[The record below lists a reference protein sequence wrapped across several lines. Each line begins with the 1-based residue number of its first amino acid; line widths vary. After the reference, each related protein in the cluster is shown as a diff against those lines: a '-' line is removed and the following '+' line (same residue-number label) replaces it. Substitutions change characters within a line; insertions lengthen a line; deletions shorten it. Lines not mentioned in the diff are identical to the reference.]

1 MNLGLYRN
9 CFLVGLSAAAAIG
22 PIFVLVFNRGALYG
36 FKKGFIT
43 ALGAAIGDGLLF
55 GLSFIGLLRFL
66 ETSRKIIIAMDL
78 IVSILLIFIG
88 IRMLI
93 KKQSYE
99 SDRLECKEPSIVTI
113 SKSFILT
120 IINPI
125 TIFFFMFI
133 SVKVIPEN
141 VISISRIDSLIA
153 SSMISLGSLTTFSTV
168 AISARNLRKTL
179 GEKQLHLAT
188 YATAIAFIILGVYFS
203 FDLGKQIAKYFCWL

>member
-1 MNLGLYRN
+1 MNLDLYRN

-43 ALGAAIGDGLLF
+43 AFGAAIGDGLLF
-55 GLSFIGLLRFL
+55 GLSFIGLLSFL
-66 ETSRKIIIAMDL
+66 EKSRKIIIAMDL
-78 IVSILLIFIG
+78 LVSFLLIFIG
-88 IRMLI
+88 IRMLL

-99 SDRLECKEPSIVTI
+99 SGQLECKEPAIVTI

-125 TIFFFMFI
+125 TIFFFMFV

-168 AISARNLRKTL
+168 ALSARNLRKTL
-179 GEKQLHLAT
+179 REKQLHLAT

-203 FDLGKQIAKYFCWL
+203 FDLVKQIAKYFDYL

>member
-1 MNLGLYRN
+1 MNFTLYRN

-55 GLSFIGLLRFL
+55 GLSFIGLLSFL
-66 ETSRKIIIAMDL
+66 ESSRKIVIAMDL
-78 IVSILLIFIG
+78 VVSILLIFIG

-93 KKQSYE
+93 KQQSYD
-99 SDRLECKEPSIVTI
+99 SDTLECKEPAIVTI
-113 SKSFILT
+113 ARSFILT
-120 IINPI
+120 LINPI

-141 VISISRIDSLIA
+141 VVSISRIDSLIA
-153 SSMISLGSLTTFSTV
+153 SAMISLGSLTTFSTV

-179 GEKQLHLAT
+179 GQKQLHLAT
-188 YATAIAFIILGVYFS
+188 YATAIAFVIIGIYFS
-203 FDLGKQIAKYFCWL
+203 FDLVKQIAKYFCWL